1 MMDKLVLDE
10 NMERL
15 NRFYYKREFKKKLT
29 KLTEYY
35 KFHTEIP
42 RLFMLPVVK
51 VVNSHH
57 NRKRRLKY
65 YEVLIWNKKGQKI
78 NELTSRRILN

>member
-1 MMDKLVLDE
+1 MDKLVFDE

-15 NRFYYKREFKKKLT
+15 NRVYLKKEHKKKLL

-35 KFHTEIP
+35 KYHTEVP

-51 VVNSHH
+51 VVNTHH
-57 NRKRRLKY
+57 NKKRRIKFF
-65 YEVLIWNKKGQKI
+65 EVILI
-78 NELTSRRILN
+78 

>member
-1 MMDKLVLDE
+1 MDQLVLDE

-15 NRFYYKREFKKKLT
+15 NRFYYKKEHKKKIT

-35 KFHTEIP
+35 KFHCEIP
-42 RLFMLPVVK
+42 RLFMIPIIK

-57 NRKRRLKY
+57 NKKRRLKY
-65 YEVLIWNKKGQKI
+65 YEVNKLKLG
-78 NELTSRRILN
+78 

>member
-1 MMDKLVLDE
+1 MDKLVFDE

-15 NRFYYKREFKKKLT
+15 NRFYYKKEHKKKLL

-42 RLFMLPVVK
+42 RLFMKFVIK

-57 NRKRRLKY
+57 NKKRRLKY
-65 YEVLIWNKKGQKI
+65 YEVL
-78 NELTSRRILN
+78 